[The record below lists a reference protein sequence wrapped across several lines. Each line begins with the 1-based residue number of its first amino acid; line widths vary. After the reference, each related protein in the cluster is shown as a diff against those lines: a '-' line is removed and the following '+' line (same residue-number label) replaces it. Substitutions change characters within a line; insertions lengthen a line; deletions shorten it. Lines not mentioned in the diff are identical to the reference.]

1 MLAFID
7 LVSDVA
13 STDIVYCTN
22 DHVLVGFLKM
32 HLIITEWKEYEYVCV
47 WWLNICLQNNFLIKQ
62 INKKIKLEIIEVCVI
77 IIST

>member
-1 MLAFID
+1 MLAYID

-32 HLIITEWKEYEYVCV
+32 HLIITVV
-47 WWLNICLQNNFLIKQ
+47 GQFTSHIIL
-62 INKKIKLEIIEVCVI
+62 KLRMKRI
-77 IIST
+77 